1 MTNLSLWIIN
11 KDVMLI
17 ASASLL
23 SIRRL
28 KKLILVPKVL
38 NKRKLAPRP
47 AHKVVIVVV
56 AEVEAPLM
64 TKM

>member
-17 ASASLL
+17 ASASSP
-23 SIRRL
+23 SIRL
-28 KKLILVPKVL
+28 SKKLMPVPKVL

-47 AHKVVIVVV
+47 AHKVVIVVA